1 MFCLALTAVCASLLL
16 PLGAAHTTDHDRP
29 AVNGRHAAHAPPQAT
44 ARSRPPRPLLTTPQT
59 AMAAD
64 ANNVFSQMLYQR
76 GHNATTPSPNHPSTP
91 PSLLQ
96 DEIGSIQREV
106 ALLRECNHPNIVK
119 YYVSQTHLEALHR
132 AFGLTGLTGILQW
145 LNK

>member
-16 PLGAAHTTDHDRP
+16 PPGAAHTTDHDRP

-64 ANNVFSQMLYQR
+64 ANNAFSRMLYQE
-76 GHNATTPSPNHPSTP
+76 ATAPSPNHPSTP
-91 PSLLQ
+91 PSVLQ

-119 YYVSQTHLEALHR
+119 YYVSQTHLEASR
-132 AFGLTGLTGILQW
+132 AFGLSCNL
-145 LNK
+145 